1 MKKRILSML
10 LVLVL
15 MATLVPVSAS
25 AAVTIYWPVPGH
37 TRLSQG
43 YHANNAIDISDGSIN
58 GATVIAAASGTVTHI
73 YLCSNTHNDSY
84 SIQHPEST
92 DCNGFGTGLV
102 IKADDG
108 RIYQYAHMQGGMCIM
123 VHMLLP
129 VKQSEELALPVVRLG
144 RICILAYLQRRI
156 NIGSMDRI
164 LTRLPAIITIF
175 TMVTAC
181 SIHTVTGPIRNIRP
195 AQKRVRKLDLVQN
208 VVIRKQDQLRR
219 HCIAMAIGL

>member
-1 MKKRILSML
+1 MYVVLRKYISAEDTEGKQKQEDEMKKRILSML

-108 RIYQYAHMQGGMCIM
+108 RIYQYAHMQGGSIPSN
-123 VHMLLP
+123 VYHGAY
-129 VKQSEELALPVVRLG
+129 VRSVYKELHA
-144 RICILAYLQRRI
+144 
-156 NIGSMDRI
+156 D
-164 LTRLPAIITIF
+164 
-175 TMVTAC
+175 
-181 SIHTVTGPIRNIRP
+181 HETGAADN
-195 AQKRVRKLDLVQN
+195 K
-208 VVIRKQDQLRR
+208 
-219 HCIAMAIGL
+219 

>member
-15 MATLVPVSAS
+15 LVALVPLHAD

-37 TRLSQG
+37 THLSQG

-108 RIYQYAHMQGGMCIM
+108 RIYQYAHM
-123 VHMLLP
+123 
-129 VKQSEELALPVVRLG
+129 
-144 RICILAYLQRRI
+144 
-156 NIGSMDRI
+156 
-164 LTRLPAIITIF
+164 
-175 TMVTAC
+175 
-181 SIHTVTGPIRNIRP
+181 
-195 AQKRVRKLDLVQN
+195 
-208 VVIRKQDQLRR
+208 
-219 HCIAMAIGL
+219 

>member
-73 YLCSNTHNDSY
+73 LQLEQIKWENPADFYTMSNFTVK
-84 SIQHPEST
+84 IT
-92 DCNGFGTGLV
+92 RNGQTVQYTGCEWTAIEEETRRPL
-102 IKADDG
+102 IWLRATLAAKA
-108 RIYQYAHMQGGMCIM
+108 RT
-123 VHMLLP
+123 
-129 VKQSEELALPVVRLG
+129 E
-144 RICILAYLQRRI
+144 
-156 NIGSMDRI
+156 
-164 LTRLPAIITIF
+164 
-175 TMVTAC
+175 
-181 SIHTVTGPIRNIRP
+181 VTGDE
-195 AQKRVRKLDLVQN
+195 A
-208 VVIRKQDQLRR
+208 
-219 HCIAMAIGL
+219 AAE

>member
-84 SIQHPEST
+84 SIQHPESQIAT
-92 DCNGFGTGLV
+92 ALE
-102 IKADDG
+102 
-108 RIYQYAHMQGGMCIM
+108 
-123 VHMLLP
+123 P
-129 VKQSEELALPVVRLG
+129 VL
-144 RICILAYLQRRI
+144 
-156 NIGSMDRI
+156 
-164 LTRLPAIITIF
+164 
-175 TMVTAC
+175 
-181 SIHTVTGPIRNIRP
+181 
-195 AQKRVRKLDLVQN
+195 
-208 VVIRKQDQLRR
+208 
-219 HCIAMAIGL
+219 